1 MRLCQFPYVRVRIAC
16 QHCPKRRGDYSLA
29 RLAERF
35 GADLHVSAVLF
46 ELTRGCQWQVPP
58 AAKRRKYVFY
68 CQATFQDLE
77 AGAPPD
83 TPTDDPPPSEPKLRL
98 VR

>member
-35 GADLHVSAVLF
+35 GAELDVSAVLF
-46 ELTRGCQWQVPP
+46 ELTRGCKWQVPP
-58 AAKRRKYVFY
+58 TAKRRKYVFY
-68 CQATFQDLE
+68 CQAAFQDLE
-77 AGAPPD
+77 DDAGPD
-83 TPTDDPPPSEPKLRL
+83 TPPDNPPPAGPKLRL
-98 VR
+98 VE